1 VVSRA
6 IAAAFFTAMIFL
18 AGLSF
23 GFFWDSLRTSESERE
38 INELVVYSSALFLES
53 RLIEDA
59 GCDSLKPILDTA
71 VVDLS
76 EALERYENYVE
87 ESRFNMDSE
96 NLLYRRYLMS
106 NLRYWFFAKEFQK
119 KCGLN
124 NTVVL
129 FFFDRNCPDCD
140 VMSERLTF
148 LKKKFGS
155 DILVFPINMDLA
167 YRDPVAKTLEN
178 IYNVTSYPTLI
189 INDVKFGYLSKD
201 HLEDLVCD
209 GTC

>member
-1 VVSRA
+1 MVNRA

-23 GFFWDSLRTSESERE
+23 GFFWDSLRTLESERE

-53 RLIEDA
+53 RLLEEA
-59 GCDSLKPILDTA
+59 GCESLRPILDEA
-71 VVDLS
+71 VLDLS
-76 EALERYENYVE
+76 DALERYEYYVR
-87 ESRFNMDSE
+87 ESRLNMDSE

-106 NLRYWFFAKEFQK
+106 NLRYWFFATEFQE

-129 FFFDRNCPDCD
+129 FFFDRDCPDCD

-148 LKKKFGS
+148 LKNKFGG
-155 DILVFPINMDLA
+155 DVLVFPINMDLA
-167 YRDPVAKTLEN
+167 YSDPVAKTLES

-189 INDVKFGYLSKD
+189 INDVKFGYLSKE
-201 HLEDLVCD
+201 HLEDLVCN